1 MMSLCES
8 KSLVLVK
15 TPVTLDQRPHTLRYS
30 SELNYL
36 FKDHIFKYV

>member
-8 KSLVLVK
+8 KSLVLVR
-15 TPVTLDQRPHTLRYS
+15 TLVILDQRLQTLRC

-36 FKDHIFKYV
+36 FKDHIFKHV